1 MAGSNEAL
9 PLVDI
14 QVHLPWGDLAFDVF
28 LTSKTQF
35 QRKAEQTLPLELV
48 CLPGRLSVRAPSS
61 TKYGKAKP
69 HGSP

>member
-28 LTSKTQF
+28 LT
-35 QRKAEQTLPLELV
+35 
-48 CLPGRLSVRAPSS
+48 
-61 TKYGKAKP
+61 
-69 HGSP
+69 